1 MRKFDLFFI
10 FLLFGIKE
18 INSQIKNNPF
28 FLDNNK
34 YPLLLNTN
42 DDNYFYVIFSG
53 KNLQIEKESGKII
66 NTMNNVIY
74 SSDFIHIFDNNNNN
88 YLYYSNKYYLITYP
102 TIAFEEFAVNS
113 RLKSG
118 NYQLI
123 NVGSIPQNDG
133 FIIYGYYTNHLFFLS
148 NSQEYISSIEIN
160 DISDKISCKFI
171 SGEDYICAMIIDAK
185 LQILCFKY
193 HINQNDSSQD
203 YLALYENK
211 ETYNSISSFGLY
223 DTNENSKKLLCQQ
236 NNQNIQC
243 EFFEVKII
251 NNEANFFALSLS
263 SIQNI
268 FFTTSNDFTEK
279 NCYLSLFNSEYLF
292 CCAIKDYIKC
302 YRINSNNYEIIKEFN
317 LPISGDN
324 YYLTIKSSNDFVTLF
339 FMNDYNN
346 IKSVYEY
353 YFYLPTC
360 ENKNYVIINSLNEN
374 KPVEEKEKLSN
385 LFTIKTNK
393 YYFELN
399 NQIDEFGYF
408 SLNNERLNKKT
419 LINNN
424 NDYILDFIVTNN
436 NILETITKTV
446 DYTVSVEDEA
456 AYSKECQITLTFNSC
471 YHSCEKCSKNIND
484 SNEEQHNCLKCKG
497 NYYPSPENNNN
508 CYSLEEKKDNW
519 YFDSTKSVFCFNEL
533 NNNKCAYKLTD
544 SRRILTD
551 SNNVIKDIIDDLDI
565 DLNPNI
571 SGINDEFKIH
581 IDTIS
586 IENTTNQ
593 KYQPEPSIEL
603 GNCERII
610 KEYYNISEEEP
621 LFIVKKDI
629 IVNNQ
634 IDGSSNNGDK
644 SFNSAKKFEYEIY
657 AKVNSSLK
665 KLNLSVCKEEVTLNI
680 NISEFENI
688 DFNFAKDF
696 AAQGIDVFNRE
707 DKFYNDICYYFNNTM
722 KKDTSITDRI
732 NIYNNFSLCQDG
744 CTFKEINLTDN
755 VAQCSCPTIYLEEN
769 VGKVIMKAIG
779 DSLKENLFRFNFNVI
794 KCYNLV
800 LNKKILVHNI
810 GFYCLSSMFIIQII
824 LTFVFMKNK
833 LNSLKDFMQ
842 KFELKNTN
850 DKKAK
855 TSNYINNKEN
865 FQNDN
870 NNENGNTIKK
880 APPRKRRNKS
890 KSSRQANDNNHNMVI
905 NNKIKHNIKESN
917 NDNKYKNKI
926 NLDNFDLEDIPKN
939 QNHINIL
946 KRKSFS
952 KSKINSTRSLLFSN
966 KLDKDNNNKNI
977 LEEKGNL
984 SKNTKGIE
992 TNKTKGINFININ
1005 NNISIYNIEEKIEQS
1020 IKNDTSIEN
1029 KIIKDSMQ
1037 LLKSPHDLQ
1046 DIDYEEAIINDKRK
1060 YLRIYWDYLLDSQ
1073 IILSTFW
1080 TDNHFDLLVIKLNFL
1095 VFTFQ
1100 INFFLNALFYT
1111 DDYISDAY
1119 NNDGILE
1126 FISGLPKAI
1135 YSFIATLIIT
1145 SLLRLLS
1152 SSKEE
1157 LMKVIKE
1164 KRNCENYFYFI
1175 QQKLAK
1181 LRIKLIIY
1189 FILVYSLSLF
1199 FLYYVTAF
1207 CAVYKYS
1214 QKYWIH
1220 GWLET
1225 FALDTLES
1233 IIVCIFLALIRYYSI
1248 KNNKKCLYKFGNIL
1262 SNFF

>member
-1 MRKFDLFFI
+1 M
-10 FLLFGIKE
+10 
-18 INSQIKNNPF
+18 
-28 FLDNNK
+28 
-34 YPLLLNTN
+34 
-42 DDNYFYVIFSG
+42 
-53 KNLQIEKESGKII
+53 
-66 NTMNNVIY
+66 
-74 SSDFIHIFDNNNNN
+74 
-88 YLYYSNKYYLITYP
+88 
-102 TIAFEEFAVNS
+102 
-113 RLKSG
+113 
-118 NYQLI
+118 
-123 NVGSIPQNDG
+123 
-133 FIIYGYYTNHLFFLS
+133 
-148 NSQEYISSIEIN
+148 
-160 DISDKISCKFI
+160 
-171 SGEDYICAMIIDAK
+171 
-185 LQILCFKY
+185 
-193 HINQNDSSQD
+193 
-203 YLALYENK
+203 
-211 ETYNSISSFGLY
+211 
-223 DTNENSKKLLCQQ
+223 
-236 NNQNIQC
+236 
-243 EFFEVKII
+243 
-251 NNEANFFALSLS
+251 
-263 SIQNI
+263 
-268 FFTTSNDFTEK
+268 
-279 NCYLSLFNSEYLF
+279 
-292 CCAIKDYIKC
+292 
-302 YRINSNNYEIIKEFN
+302 
-317 LPISGDN
+317 
-324 YYLTIKSSNDFVTLF
+324 
-339 FMNDYNN
+339 
-346 IKSVYEY
+346 
-353 YFYLPTC
+353 
-360 ENKNYVIINSLNEN
+360 
-374 KPVEEKEKLSN
+374 
-385 LFTIKTNK
+385 
-393 YYFELN
+393 
-399 NQIDEFGYF
+399 
-408 SLNNERLNKKT
+408 
-419 LINNN
+419 
-424 NDYILDFIVTNN
+424 
-436 NILETITKTV
+436 
-446 DYTVSVEDEA
+446 
-456 AYSKECQITLTFNSC
+456 
-471 YHSCEKCSKNIND
+471 
-484 SNEEQHNCLKCKG
+484 
-497 NYYPSPENNNN
+497 
-508 CYSLEEKKDNW
+508 
-519 YFDSTKSVFCFNEL
+519 FCFNEL
-533 NNNKCAYKLTD
+533 NNNKCAHKLTD

-551 SNNVIKDIIDDLDI
+551 SNNVIKDIIDALDI

-629 IVNNQ
+629 IANNQ

-1189 FILVYSLSLF
+1189 FILVYSFSLF

>member
-1 MRKFDLFFI
+1 M
-10 FLLFGIKE
+10 
-18 INSQIKNNPF
+18 
-28 FLDNNK
+28 
-34 YPLLLNTN
+34 
-42 DDNYFYVIFSG
+42 
-53 KNLQIEKESGKII
+53 
-66 NTMNNVIY
+66 
-74 SSDFIHIFDNNNNN
+74 
-88 YLYYSNKYYLITYP
+88 
-102 TIAFEEFAVNS
+102 
-113 RLKSG
+113 
-118 NYQLI
+118 
-123 NVGSIPQNDG
+123 
-133 FIIYGYYTNHLFFLS
+133 
-148 NSQEYISSIEIN
+148 
-160 DISDKISCKFI
+160 
-171 SGEDYICAMIIDAK
+171 
-185 LQILCFKY
+185 
-193 HINQNDSSQD
+193 
-203 YLALYENK
+203 
-211 ETYNSISSFGLY
+211 
-223 DTNENSKKLLCQQ
+223 
-236 NNQNIQC
+236 
-243 EFFEVKII
+243 
-251 NNEANFFALSLS
+251 
-263 SIQNI
+263 
-268 FFTTSNDFTEK
+268 
-279 NCYLSLFNSEYLF
+279 
-292 CCAIKDYIKC
+292 
-302 YRINSNNYEIIKEFN
+302 
-317 LPISGDN
+317 
-324 YYLTIKSSNDFVTLF
+324 
-339 FMNDYNN
+339 
-346 IKSVYEY
+346 
-353 YFYLPTC
+353 
-360 ENKNYVIINSLNEN
+360 
-374 KPVEEKEKLSN
+374 
-385 LFTIKTNK
+385 
-393 YYFELN
+393 
-399 NQIDEFGYF
+399 
-408 SLNNERLNKKT
+408 
-419 LINNN
+419 
-424 NDYILDFIVTNN
+424 
-436 NILETITKTV
+436 
-446 DYTVSVEDEA
+446 
-456 AYSKECQITLTFNSC
+456 
-471 YHSCEKCSKNIND
+471 
-484 SNEEQHNCLKCKG
+484 
-497 NYYPSPENNNN
+497 
-508 CYSLEEKKDNW
+508 
-519 YFDSTKSVFCFNEL
+519 
-533 NNNKCAYKLTD
+533 
-544 SRRILTD
+544 
-551 SNNVIKDIIDDLDI
+551 
-565 DLNPNI
+565 
-571 SGINDEFKIH
+571 
-581 IDTIS
+581 
-586 IENTTNQ
+586 
-593 KYQPEPSIEL
+593 
-603 GNCERII
+603 
-610 KEYYNISEEEP
+610 
-621 LFIVKKDI
+621 
-629 IVNNQ
+629 
-634 IDGSSNNGDK
+634 
-644 SFNSAKKFEYEIY
+644 
-657 AKVNSSLK
+657 NSSLK
-665 KLNLSVCKEEVTLNI
+665 KLKLPVCKEEITLNI

-688 DFNFAKDF
+688 DFIFAKDF
-696 AAQGIDVFNRE
+696 ATQGIDVFNRE

-722 KKDTSITDRI
+722 KKDTSISDRI

-744 CTFKEINLTDN
+744 CTFKEINLIDN

-842 KFELKNTN
+842 KFGLKNTY

-865 FQNDN
+865 FQNDNN

-952 KSKINSTRSLLFSN
+952 KSKINSKRSLLFSN

-984 SKNTKGIE
+984 SKNIKGIE

-1080 TDNHFDLLVIKLNFL
+1080 TDNHLDLLVIKLNFL

-1189 FILVYSLSLF
+1189 FILVYSFSLF